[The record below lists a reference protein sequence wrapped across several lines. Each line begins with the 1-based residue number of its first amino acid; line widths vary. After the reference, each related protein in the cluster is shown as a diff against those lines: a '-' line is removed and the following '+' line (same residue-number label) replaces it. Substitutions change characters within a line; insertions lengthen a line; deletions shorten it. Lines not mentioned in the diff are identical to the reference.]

1 MIIKITIM
9 QERLRTDTFTQYLN
23 GKEVKDLINEVNV
36 VFNIMNTEYSLIN
49 MLTCNFIG
57 HFSVM
62 CQVFSFNQYQVRTF
76 LLSISNR
83 HQLHDAHL
91 PCHIVT
97 GDYNTF
103 LLNT

>member
-1 MIIKITIM
+1 M
-9 QERLRTDTFTQYLN
+9 LRTDTFTQYLN
-23 GKEVKDLINEVNV
+23 GKEVKDLINKVNV
-36 VFNIMNTEYSLIN
+36 AFNIVNMEKYCLIN

-62 CQVFSFNQYQVRTF
+62 CQVFSFNQYQLRTF

-83 HQLHDAHL
+83 HQLRDAHL

-97 GDYNTF
+97 GDYNIF